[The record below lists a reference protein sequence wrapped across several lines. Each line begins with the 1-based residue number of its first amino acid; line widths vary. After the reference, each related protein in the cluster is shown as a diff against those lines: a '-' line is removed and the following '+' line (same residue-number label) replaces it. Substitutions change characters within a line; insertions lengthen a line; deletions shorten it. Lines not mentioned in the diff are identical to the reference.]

1 MRKTSNAIL
10 TLCAMAASAICSY
23 GQDSS
28 KAAAFHTDIQSEA
41 EEIMHDPA
49 FSQST
54 FSICAMTGDGRTIL
68 DINSGTMLVP
78 ASNMKLITTGAAIS
92 SLGPDFRYSTSIG
105 YSGTVT
111 SGVLH
116 GDLYIIGG
124 GDPTLGSKDSI
135 ATEIGKTFSQWEAML
150 RKEGIRKIEGHIIGD
165 GRWYG
170 GMAEEPTWLWNDIGT
185 YYGTGATGLMFYE
198 NMQSFLV
205 SPGKAEGEPVN
216 ISPTY
221 PQAPWMEFRY
231 SCSTG
236 KAGTGDQLYMYTSEL
251 APAAEIRGTFGADM
265 FRKRVDCSNKFPE
278 YTCAKYFADYLDAHG
293 IPCTKGPGDFKLD
306 RTWMDSDEQ
315 TGTKQ
320 TEIKTIGKTES
331 PALSRIVFET
341 NHASNNLYA
350 ETLLRTL
357 GKTIC
362 QDAEYGAAIKAM
374 TGILE
379 KLGIST
385 SKGIHAQDGSGLSR
399 QNYVS
404 AEFFCKF
411 LTAMM
416 DTPHFED
423 FASSL
428 PSPGENGTLRYNM
441 KNTAAQTRERIKVKS
456 GSMNG
461 VRCYS
466 GYVIPREGCKDE
478 TIVFSILV
486 NNCTSP
492 NWKTKPMLDR
502 LMESIALM
510 N

>member
-92 SLGPDFRYSTSIG
+92 SLGPDFRFSTSIG

-221 PQAPWMEFRY
+221 QQAPWMEFRY
-231 SCSTG
+231 
-236 KAGTGDQLYMYTSEL
+236 
-251 APAAEIRGTFGADM
+251 
-265 FRKRVDCSNKFPE
+265 
-278 YTCAKYFADYLDAHG
+278 
-293 IPCTKGPGDFKLD
+293 
-306 RTWMDSDEQ
+306 
-315 TGTKQ
+315 
-320 TEIKTIGKTES
+320 
-331 PALSRIVFET
+331 
-341 NHASNNLYA
+341 
-350 ETLLRTL
+350 
-357 GKTIC
+357 
-362 QDAEYGAAIKAM
+362 
-374 TGILE
+374 
-379 KLGIST
+379 
-385 SKGIHAQDGSGLSR
+385 
-399 QNYVS
+399 
-404 AEFFCKF
+404 
-411 LTAMM
+411 
-416 DTPHFED
+416 
-423 FASSL
+423 
-428 PSPGENGTLRYNM
+428 
-441 KNTAAQTRERIKVKS
+441 
-456 GSMNG
+456 
-461 VRCYS
+461 
-466 GYVIPREGCKDE
+466 
-478 TIVFSILV
+478 
-486 NNCTSP
+486 
-492 NWKTKPMLDR
+492 
-502 LMESIALM
+502 
-510 N
+510 